1 MHIGPFF
8 FSYGLGHV
16 LKQSRLS
23 FHKGKREGEKKKKGG
38 EGYFYRDFHHFHFRF
53 FFSRCFSSATVVGRC
68 FSSLIFF
75 LPLFFFCF
83 FAPVLCCCLLIF
95 PLLYFG
101 QLQQSCALFFFS
113 SLSVR
118 VHAAAASKRRIDYQV
133 RVPRHLHAVFFF
145 FLFLTSNFSARF

>member
-53 FFSRCFSSATVVGRC
+53 FFPDASPQLLLLEGAFLLSS
-68 FSSLIFF
+68 S
-75 LPLFFFCF
+75 
-83 FAPVLCCCLLIF
+83 
-95 PLLYFG
+95 
-101 QLQQSCALFFFS
+101 
-113 SLSVR
+113 
-118 VHAAAASKRRIDYQV
+118 
-133 RVPRHLHAVFFF
+133 F
-145 FLFLTSNFSARF
+145 FLFSFFVSLHRFFVVVFSFFPFFTLGSCSRAARFSSFQACRSACTPRRRVNVELTTR